1 MKQKQI
7 TIGLD
12 RDDLFTNVIAGLVR
26 NGLTFDVQIEGQY
39 WVIELT
45 GGY

>member
-1 MKQKQI
+1 MKQQQI

-12 RDDLFTNVIAGLVR
+12 RDELFNSVIAGLVR
-26 NGLTFDVQIEGQY
+26 NGLTFDVQVEGQY

-45 GGY
+45 GGF